1 MQYIDRRRSV
11 SAASRN
17 RHIYIVVSLFAF
29 CTLIYYFGEL
39 INLFGWQSLNWEGFY
54 TVHDVHR
61 ALFLAPI
68 VYAGYVFRIKGAL
81 FATLATFIV
90 CLPRAFFISPYPDSL
105 LRMVIFVIVAG
116 IVGSFT
122 AVLRN
127 EYELRGRMEALVK
140 NEKDKLMSILE
151 GIRDGVII
159 IGPDYKVRFLNSSMR
174 REFGE
179 GIGSYCY
186 EYIYKL
192 DSACKQICK
201 LASVIN
207 GATERWDYTFT
218 DGRTFDVIATPF
230 IDSDGEVCQLT
241 TYRNITRR
249 KSYEMELLRTSQLK
263 SELLSNVSHELR
275 SPLTSIKGIISSL
288 LHRDIEFDKETKDM
302 LMGSVIE
309 ETDRLASLVTN
320 LLDMSKLESGV
331 WKPEKRRCHI
341 LDIANEAVARQKWV
355 HPKHVFEVE
364 ARHDLPEIYAD
375 YGQIRQVLIN
385 LLENAA
391 AYSEEGTKVI
401 LRAAK
406 VNGELEVSISAQG
419 VGIYKEDLAKIFDK
433 FYRVAQKRQRHWG
446 VGLGLAICQTIILA
460 HGGRIWVE
468 SKPGHGSTFYFALPC
483 APAGVE

>member
-1 MQYIDRRRSV
+1 MQNIDRRKFV
-11 SAASRN
+11 STAPRK
-17 RHIYIVVSLFAF
+17 RHIYIAASLFAV
-29 CTLIYYFGEL
+29 CIVIYYFGEV
-39 INLFGWQSLNWEGFY
+39 INTFGWQSLYWEGFY

-68 VYAGYVFRIKGAL
+68 VYAGYFFRIRGAL
-81 FATLATFIV
+81 FMTLGTFIV
-90 CLPRAFFISPYPDSL
+90 CLPRALFISPYPDSL

-127 EYELRGRMEALVK
+127 EYELRGRMDALVK

-192 DSACKQICK
+192 DAACKQICK

-230 IDSDGEVCQLT
+230 LDSDGEVCQLT
-241 TYRNITRR
+241 TYRNITQR

-341 LDIANEAVARQKWV
+341 LDITNEALARQKWV

-364 ARHDLPEIYAD
+364 AKHDLPDIYAD

-406 VNGELEVSISAQG
+406 VDDELEVSISDQG
-419 VGIYKEDLAKIFDK
+419 VGIYKEDLAKVFDK
-433 FYRVAQKRQRHWG
+433 FYRGVQKRQRHWG
-446 VGLGLAICQTIILA
+446 VGLGLAICQTIILG

-468 SKPGHGSTFYFALPC
+468 SKPGHGSTFYFVLPL